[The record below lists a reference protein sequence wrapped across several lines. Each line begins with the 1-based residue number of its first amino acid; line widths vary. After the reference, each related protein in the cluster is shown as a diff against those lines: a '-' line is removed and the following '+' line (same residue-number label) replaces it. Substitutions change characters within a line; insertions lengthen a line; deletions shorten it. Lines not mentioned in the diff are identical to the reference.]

1 MKNKS
6 SVLIG
11 LKLAAGFYI
20 IYLTYINQG
29 EINLIVSFA
38 AYFFGALLI
47 LGAFKS
53 LNKLNKQ
60 NKK

>member
-6 SVLIG
+6 SALIG

-20 IYLTYINQG
+20 IYLTYVNQG
-29 EINLIVSFA
+29 EINLIASFA

-47 LGAFKS
+47 YGSAKS
-53 LNKLNKQ
+53 LNEL
-60 NKK
+60 KKK

>member
-20 IYLTYINQG
+20 IYLTYINQS

-38 AYFFGALLI
+38 AYFFGGLLV
-47 LGAFKS
+47 LGAFKG
-53 LNKLNKQ
+53 LNQL
-60 NKK
+60 KKK

>member
-20 IYLTYINQG
+20 IYLTYVNQG
-29 EINLIVSFA
+29 EINLIFSLA
-38 AYFFGALLI
+38 AYFLGALLI
-47 LGAFKS
+47 LGAFKN
-53 LNKLNKQ
+53 LNKLKR
-60 NKK
+60 K